1 MAFEQLIADT
11 RIAFTVASFLTFVGI
26 ILWAYSARRRADF
39 EAAANLP
46 FADEF
51 TDEYAMQ
58 AAEKKHV

>member
-1 MAFEQLIADT
+1 MAFEQMIADT
-11 RIAFTVASFLTFVGI
+11 RILFTVVSFLTFIGI

-51 TDEYAMQ
+51 DTQ
-58 AAEKKHV
+58 AAEKQHV